1 MSLLTVLAD
10 ISTQVQFGPQSE
22 KDIHSAVPT
31 ERHTSD
37 KMESTI
43 ISKCLELTKLVKDQN
58 KCFEIKKKLECSHIR
73 LTSEE
78 KQSIKPCKKSPSQ
91 LKRHKERKQ
100 KFVDI
105 KSKEE
110 APTTE
115 MNAGKPSATE
125 KAERN
130 LIEGTKKVL
139 NVSNSEKDV
148 TSFLDNLLKPKVPVR
163 TNNSTEVKTTM
174 EKKSLSCYNCS
185 FEGQNQ
191 QELKRHVE
199 LKHRRN
205 AHSKIQ
211 SIKVTLITKISA
223 EIKPTARNK
232 AERIWL
238 WWPASWVPLHTG
250 EVPL

>member
-1 MSLLTVLAD
+1 MKHSN
-10 ISTQVQFGPQSE
+10 
-22 KDIHSAVPT
+22 IHSAVPT

-43 ISKCLELTKLVKDQN
+43 ISKCLELTKLLKDQN
-58 KCFEIKKKLECSHIR
+58 KCFEIKIKLECSHIR

-91 LKRHKERKQ
+91 LKRDKERKQ

-115 MNAGKPSATE
+115 MNAWKPSATE

-139 NVSNSEKDV
+139 NVTNSEKEAGLEKGINDYRNV
-148 TSFLDNLLKPKVPVR
+148 IVSARP
-163 TNNSTEVKTTM
+163 STIMIIFRNVIVK
-174 EKKSLSCYNCS
+174 ECNVLAKYVSKKM
-185 FEGQNQ
+185 
-191 QELKRHVE
+191 
-199 LKHRRN
+199 
-205 AHSKIQ
+205 
-211 SIKVTLITKISA
+211 
-223 EIKPTARNK
+223 
-232 AERIWL
+232 
-238 WWPASWVPLHTG
+238 
-250 EVPL
+250 

>member
-1 MSLLTVLAD
+1 
-10 ISTQVQFGPQSE
+10 
-22 KDIHSAVPT
+22 
-31 ERHTSD
+31 
-37 KMESTI
+37 
-43 ISKCLELTKLVKDQN
+43 
-58 KCFEIKKKLECSHIR
+58 
-73 LTSEE
+73 
-78 KQSIKPCKKSPSQ
+78 
-91 LKRHKERKQ
+91 
-100 KFVDI
+100 
-105 KSKEE
+105 
-110 APTTE
+110 

-130 LIEGTKKVL
+130 IIEGTKKVL
-139 NVSNSEKDV
+139 NVTDSEKDV

-199 LKHRRN
+199 LKHRGN

-232 AERIWL
+232 AERIL
-238 WWPASWVPLHTG
+238 PWWPASWVPLVHTF
-250 EVPL
+250 EIYTKKQQKKVVSMQASI